1 MGWFD
6 GASSSTKSSSGG
18 AFVRRRGSPTRS
30 TKGHSS
36 SSHHKGYTSTHH
48 GRHSAPS
55 IFSLGRGTTGRSSSP
70 SVFSTFSSSSR
81 RARPREG
88 FVQRMI
94 HSIKKLFR
102 DIVRYARK
110 HPVKVFFLVILPLLT
125 SGVLVKLLA
134 MVGLRLPHGVAS
146 ALGGAGGGARGFG
159 GMEGAM
165 GGVGGGK
172 GLSESVSG
180 LVSLAKMFA

>member
-1 MGWFD
+1 M
-6 GASSSTKSSSGG
+6 
-18 AFVRRRGSPTRS
+18 RRRGSPTRS
-30 TKGHSS
+30 HKGHSS
-36 SSHHKGYTSTHH
+36 SSHKGYSTHH
-48 GRHSAPS
+48 ARHSAPS
-55 IFSLGRGTTGRSSSP
+55 IFSLGRSTTGRSSSP
-70 SVFSTFSSSSR
+70 SVFSSFSSSSR

-102 DIVRYARK
+102 DIYRYARK
-110 HPVKVFFLVILPLLT
+110 HPVKVFLLVILPLLT
-125 SGVLVKLLA
+125 SGVLPKLLA

-146 ALGGAGGGARGFG
+146 ALGSSGAGASAARGFG
-159 GMEGAM
+159 GMEGAA
-165 GGVGGGK
+165 GK

>member
-6 GASSSTKSSSGG
+6 GPSSTTKSSSGG
-18 AFVRRRGSPTRS
+18 YYVRRRGSPTRS
-30 TKGHSS
+30 VKSSS
-36 SSHHKGYTSTHH
+36 SSHKGYSSTHH

-70 SVFSTFSSSSR
+70 SVFSSFSSSSR

-102 DIVRYARK
+102 DIYRYARR
-110 HPVKVFFLVILPLLT
+110 HPVKVFLLVILPLLT
-125 SGVLVKLLA
+125 SGVLPKLLA

-146 ALGGAGGGARGFG
+146 ALGSAGAARGGLG
-159 GMEGAM
+159 GMEG
-165 GGVGGGK
+165 VGGAGK